1 MSRTFFNDRGK
12 AYAALAGNTL
22 RKNER
27 EKDRLRVSGGK
38 SYAIDERVLEEAA
51 TEGAEVLEIVEK
63 TISGGK
69 RIFRIPLRDI
79 YRLGRRLT
87 IAGISRLTVPLAAC
101 ELISGL
107 EEPWRLADREE
118 LLQTEARREE
128 VAVIR
133 AEQGLLF
140 SNQEKDYWKTR
151 LQHET

>member
-1 MSRTFFNDRGK
+1 MRSFHNSKGVVFARLDDDGV
-12 AYAALAGNTL
+12 L
-22 RKNER
+22 RKSER

-63 TISGGK
+63 TILGGK

-87 IAGISRLTVPLAAC
+87 IAEISRVTVPLAAC
-101 ELISGL
+101 QLIQGE
-107 EEPWRLADREE
+107 EEPWRAAARAE
-118 LLQTEARREE
+118 LLKAEIRREE
-128 VAVIR
+128 VAAIR

-140 SNQEKDYWKTR
+140 SDQEKDYWRTR